1 MIYKF
6 ENPTIPSA
14 KILRN
19 TTKTFPR
26 FLQPNLSTYY
36 SHTRNPILSTEFKLP
51 TLFGN
56 NFSQLDQV
64 LTNRGSFPR
73 RTKLTRVRRSSHV
86 LSELLAFLAFLKVHE
101 RARARTRTRSRD
113 PGLLWTRIAWPLSGN
128 SHSPKRKLI
137 HHARIPP
144 VISGRVTNYSSP
156 SSHHGRPSSCRDRS
170 PSLPPPPSSPFRK
183 ISHKIPH
190 FFCLYIFFRIV
201 TSRSCFRNNPLDN
214 HHLWLV
220 EDQPVSHPYCIVP
233 LGHWSRRRRVA
244 LPATTFSRQS
254 ARTLHWLV
262 RDGKGKQVFIYSFF
276 FFIR

>member
-86 LSELLAFLAFLKVHE
+86 PSELLAFLAFLKVHE

-170 PSLPPPPSSPFRK
+170 PSLPPSPPLPLPFEKFRTK
-183 ISHKIPH
+183 FHT
-190 FFCLYIFFRIV
+190 FFVYIFSSV
-201 TSRSCFRNNPLDN
+201 SSRVARVFETILWTN

-233 LGHWSRRRRVA
+233 LGH
-244 LPATTFSRQS
+244 
-254 ARTLHWLV
+254 
-262 RDGKGKQVFIYSFF
+262 
-276 FFIR
+276 

>member
-73 RTKLTRVRRSSHV
+73 RTKLTRVRRSFHV
-86 LSELLAFLAFLKVHE
+86 PSELLAFLAFLKVHE

-170 PSLPPPPSSPFRK
+170 PSLPPPPFLSLSKNFAQNSTLFLFIYFLPYRHESLVFSKQSFGQPPPLAGRRPTCFSPLLYSSTRSLIAQK
-183 ISHKIPH
+183 KS
-190 FFCLYIFFRIV
+190 R
-201 TSRSCFRNNPLDN
+201 TSG
-214 HHLWLV
+214 HHLFAAIRSNPSL
-220 EDQPVSHPYCIVP
+220 
-233 LGHWSRRRRVA
+233 
-244 LPATTFSRQS
+244 
-254 ARTLHWLV
+254 ARTRW
-262 RDGKGKQVFIYSFF
+262 KGEAGIYLFLFF
-276 FFIR
+276 FY